1 MEIKLPPELES
12 AMQTEIEFKPGM
24 DRRSYVLGAI
34 RDKIAHDIGY
44 RIRAAKRL
52 PKTHTW

>member
-1 MEIKLPPELES
+1 MEIKLPRELEE
-12 AMQTEIEFKPGM
+12 AMAKEIALKPGM

-44 RIRAAKRL
+44 RNRAAKPRGANNV
-52 PKTHTW
+52 